1 MAIAPE
7 AMVLTAMEDCH
18 RQILSHLTALE
29 ALVSGMESLPLDAA
43 GQKRIGA
50 IEAFFS
56 STARH
61 HHALEERYFF
71 PPLLAGDEPDLIA
84 TVRSLQQDHGWIEEN
99 WIELSPQLSAVA
111 SGNNWFDLAELKHGV
126 EVFAELCRLHLELE
140 DTLVYP
146 ATHARLKGLAEATL

>member
-7 AMVLTAMEDCH
+7 AMIFTAMADCH
-18 RQILSHLTALE
+18 GQMQSHLTALE
-29 ALVSGMESLPLDAA
+29 ALVKGMESSPLDAA

-56 STARH
+56 STARQ

-84 TVRSLQQDHGWIEEN
+84 TVRGLQQDHGWIEEN
-99 WIELSPQLSAVA
+99 WIELSPQLSALA
-111 SGNNWFDLAELKHGV
+111 SGNNWFDLAELAHGV

-146 ATHARLKGLAEATL
+146 ATRARLVDLAEATL

>member
-1 MAIAPE
+1 MIF
-7 AMVLTAMEDCH
+7 TAMEDCH
-18 RQILSHLTALE
+18 RQIQLHLTALE
-29 ALVSGMESLPLDAA
+29 ALVGGMESSPLDAV
-43 GQKRIGA
+43 GQKRMGDV
-50 IEAFFS
+50 EAFFS
-56 STARH
+56 STARQ

-71 PPLLAGDEPDLIA
+71 PPLLAGDKPELIA
-84 TVRSLQQDHGWIEEN
+84 TVQGLQQDHGWIEEN

-146 ATHARLKGLAEATL
+146 ATRSRLVDRAAATL